1 MNHRNLLAFMLMSA
15 VPLALA
21 ACTPPPANDQGGTPP
36 ASAGSAPE
44 PASKIGNAIRNGM
57 AKAKQEMATRDVDID
72 SVHVGGQAHPDIGR
86 PKAVIT
92 PQGELVIAGKA
103 VAVTPAQRSQ
113 LLGYRQQIIAIAQ
126 AGMDIGAQ
134 GADLGMN
141 AAKEAMIGA
150 FTGKSDKEIEAGI
163 KPQTDRIEAAAL
175 ALCQRMPGL
184 MASQQQLAATLPAFK
199 PYATMTQKDVD
210 DCGKSRDKNGR
221 KGIAVF
227 SD

>member
-15 VPLALA
+15 LPLALA
-21 ACTPPPANDQGGTPP
+21 ACTPPPSNDSGSTPP

-44 PASKIGNAIRNGM
+44 PTSKIGNTIRNSM
-57 AKAKQEMATRDVDID
+57 DKAKREMATRDIDIG
-72 SVHVGGQAHPDIGR
+72 SVHVGGQPHPDIDR
-86 PKAVIT
+86 PKAMIT
-92 PQGELVIAGKA
+92 PQGDLVIAGKP
-103 VAVTPAQRSQ
+103 VTVTPAQRTQ
-113 LLGYRQQIIAIAQ
+113 LLGYRQQIIGMAQ

-141 AAKEAMIGA
+141 AAKEAMVGA

-163 KPQTDRIEAAAL
+163 KPQADKIEAAAL
-175 ALCQRMPGL
+175 ALCQRMPAML
-184 MASQQQLAATLPAFK
+184 AAQQQLAATLPAFK

-210 DCGKSRDKNGR
+210 DCSENHDQNGK
-221 KGIAVF
+221 KGFAVF